1 MENALAHKSKPDDD
15 DDDGVAVDITTFTW
29 MPWSADV
36 ALLNFFTPNMTAIL
50 FFCR

>member
-1 MENALAHKSKPDDD
+1 MENALAHKSKPDD

-36 ALLNFFTPNMTAIL
+36 ALLNFFKTKYD
-50 FFCR
+50 C